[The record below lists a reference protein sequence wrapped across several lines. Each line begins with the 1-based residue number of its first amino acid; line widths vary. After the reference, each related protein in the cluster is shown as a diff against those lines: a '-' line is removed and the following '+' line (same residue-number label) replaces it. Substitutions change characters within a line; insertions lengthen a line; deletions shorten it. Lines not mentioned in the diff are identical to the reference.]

1 MEKTLYLE
9 KRGCNF
15 FNGDTSITKSDVGNY
30 RVGSYD
36 YSIEGKDGRNYIIE
50 FCHGTR
56 YIYRH
61 TNKKTGAPLKHAI
74 KELLNPNA
82 IYINTQFEDEEGTWR
97 NIKLEEKLFEK
108 NYNYTLSDI
117 LAIVNEISKDQ
128 YTKIEFINK

>member
-1 MEKTLYLE
+1 MKKTLYLE

-15 FNGDTSITKSDVGNY
+15 FNGDTSTTGSDVGNY
-30 RVGSYD
+30 RVGSYN

-56 YIYRH
+56 YIYRN
-61 TNKKTGAPLKHAI
+61 TNKKTGAPLKHAV

-82 IYINTQFEDEEGTWR
+82 IYIDTQFEDQEGTWR